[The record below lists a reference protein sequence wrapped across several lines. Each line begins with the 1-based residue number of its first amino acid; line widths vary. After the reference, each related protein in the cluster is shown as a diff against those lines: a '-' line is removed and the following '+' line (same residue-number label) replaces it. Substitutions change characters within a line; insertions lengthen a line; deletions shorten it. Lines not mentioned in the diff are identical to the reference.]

1 MAICRFCR
9 NELEQEGHICPFC
22 GYDPATD
29 TVNQAAKSQ
38 IEQSGILGK
47 KNKEKEKKAG
57 GGGVNP
63 KIKRFAFIGLAVIV
77 FSVFYKHNF
86 DINGV
91 IYEITQNISRIK
103 EGKLF
108 SKKSDKDNDREAKK
122 IELIDVRSYNAP
134 ERQDRSKELVV
145 EGIFLDPQTKSFV
158 IINGKV
164 ITEGESYRGA
174 IVARIKEDSV
184 ELIVGNETKILKA
197 YQRMPFIAK

>member
-1 MAICRFCR
+1 MAVCRFCR
-9 NELEQEGHICPFC
+9 NELEHERQICPSC
-22 GYDPATD
+22 GYDPTTD
-29 TVNQAAKSQ
+29 TVNQSAKAQ
-38 IEQSGILGK
+38 IEQSGILHK
-47 KNKEKEKKAG
+47 KNKEKEKEAG
-57 GGGVNP
+57 RGVNP
-63 KIKRFAFIGLAVIV
+63 KIKRFVFIGLAVIV

-91 IYEITQNISRIK
+91 IYEITQNIARIK

-108 SKKSDKDNDREAKK
+108 SKKSDKDKDKEVKK

-134 ERQDRSKELVV
+134 ERQDRSKDLVV
-145 EGIFLDPQTKSFV
+145 EGIFFDPQTKSFV

-184 ELIVGNETKILKA
+184 ELIMGNETKILKA
-197 YQRMPFIAK
+197 HQRMPFIAK